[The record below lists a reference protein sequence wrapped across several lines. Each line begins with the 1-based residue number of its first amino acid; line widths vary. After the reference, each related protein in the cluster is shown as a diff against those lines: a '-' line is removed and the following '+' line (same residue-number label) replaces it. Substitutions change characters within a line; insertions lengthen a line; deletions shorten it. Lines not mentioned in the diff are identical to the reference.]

1 MNGHGV
7 LTWPDG
13 RRYEGAFEKDQ
24 REGLGTMIWP
34 DGRKYVGPWHLGKQH
49 GIADYWTGS
58 TSTTQSR
65 EGAFG

>member
-13 RRYEGAFEKDQ
+13 RRYEGAFEKDL

-34 DGRKYVGPWHLGKQH
+34 DGRKYVGPWYQGKQH
-49 GIADYWTGS
+49 GIAEY
-58 TSTTQSR
+58 
-65 EGAFG
+65 